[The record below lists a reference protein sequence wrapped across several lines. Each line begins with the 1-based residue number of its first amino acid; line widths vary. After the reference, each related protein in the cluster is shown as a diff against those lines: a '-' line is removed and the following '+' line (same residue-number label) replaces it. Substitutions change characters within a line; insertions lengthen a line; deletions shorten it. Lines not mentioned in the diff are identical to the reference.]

1 MNQDELYNLIEGCR
15 GNDRRAQE
23 LIYKHFFQEMLVVC
37 KRYAENKH
45 DTLTIL
51 NDGFLK
57 AFMNIEKYKYEL
69 GNFDAWLKTIIINT
83 AIDYTRSIK
92 RKSRIVHI
100 DSMLEQGNDDFWLN
114 YVVHKEE
121 IIQHLNL
128 LPTVTRIVINLFAF
142 DGYNYKDIAAML
154 GISESTIR
162 WHVSDARKKLK
173 YSLQLKQIYGN

>member
-37 KRYAENKH
+37 KRYAENRH

-69 GNFDAWLKTIIINT
+69 GNFEAWLKTIIINT